1 MEEVLEN
8 VCRKRRIEDPKEWC
22 LVYNMEILVPLD
34 RTVASLQGKTELYL
48 VKRENLSQ
56 YQIRRQIT
64 RSTDPNGECSYI
76 YIVEIPDLMLTL
88 FSFHILQNLRST

>member
-8 VCRKRRIEDPKEWC
+8 VCRRRKIDDPKKWC
-22 LVYNMEILVPLD
+22 LVYDMQILVPLD

-56 YQIRRQIT
+56 YEIRRQQT
-64 RSTDPNGECSYI
+64 RSTDPNGI
-76 YIVEIPDLMLTL
+76 YPFFI
-88 FSFHILQNLRST
+88 